1 MKVLVLGAGAQGS
14 AAASILSR
22 DNDVKKVILGDINGE
37 EAKAVVDKISSPK
50 VTNVTLD
57 ANDVNKVAE
66 TAKDCDVIMDFSM
79 PWLVPK
85 VMEAALK
92 AKTHY
97 VNTAF
102 DAPFWDEITAGKELS
117 YAKEFEAIGKTA
129 LMGCGATPGMANVY
143 VRKYVDQL
151 DTVDDI
157 FINCT
162 LEGIEAPSKARPWF
176 PGWSPTQAMI
186 DFSTEATIYENGKF
200 KTVPVFS
207 GEEYYDFKEPI
218 NKSWIAYHAHEEA
231 FSIPYVFR
239 AKGIKNSYFKFFL
252 DEQAATFVKM
262 GFVPGNEI
270 EVDGMKVKPFD
281 VLIKLTQKPAD
292 GFLNEKRPKDNTDP
306 MPTTLFLDINGE
318 KDGKKKSFHV
328 LLPSLSSNKQ
338 EVYDA
343 FGTTIII
350 VALPAVVGAK
360 MCVSGAKKGI
370 AFAEELDP
378 EKFIA
383 LMTKDIAYSEVLY

>member
-1 MKVLVLGAGAQGS
+1 MKILVVGAGAQGS
-14 AAASILSR
+14 AATSILSR
-22 DNDVKKVILGDINGE
+22 DNNVEQVILGDINGDV
-37 EAKAVVDKISSPK
+37 ARAVVDKINNSK
-50 VTNVTLD
+50 VSHVELD
-57 ANDVNKVAE
+57 VNDVDRVASI
-66 TAKDCDVIMDFSM
+66 ADGFDVIMDFSM

-92 AKTHY
+92 AGTHY

-102 DAPFWDEITAGKELS
+102 DAPFWDEITSGKELS
-117 YAKEFEAIGKTA
+117 YDKEFEEIGKTA
-129 LMGCGATPGMANVY
+129 LMGCGATPGMSNVY
-143 VRKYVDQL
+143 VKKYVDQL
-151 DTVDDI
+151 DTVENI

-162 LEGIEAPSKARPWF
+162 LEGTEELPKARPWF

-186 DFSTEATIYENGKF
+186 DFSTEATIYEDEEF

-207 GEEYYDFKEPI
+207 GEECFDFKSPI

-231 FSIPYVFR
+231 FSIPYVFKS
-239 AKGIKNSYFKFFL
+239 KGLKNSYFKFFL

-270 EVDGMKVKPFD
+270 EVDGAKVKPFD

-292 GFLNEKRPKDNTDP
+292 GFLNEERPKDNTDP
-306 MPTTLFLDINGE
+306 MPTTLFLNIKGE
-318 KDGKKKSFHV
+318 KDGQKKEFNV

-338 EVYDA
+338 EVFDA

-360 MCVSGAKKGI
+360 MCVEGVKKGI
-370 AFAEELDP
+370 TFAEELDP
-378 EKFIA
+378 QKFIE
-383 LMTKDIAYSEVLY
+383 LMTKDISYSEILY